1 MEMKKNKDK
10 ADARPSASFFMGV
23 IALVFLIAGYQTA
36 LFVHKTAVTEIIS
49 QTRDTVYIFLQQED
63 SIPATATTAT
73 EYTEQTKRGNA
84 RVKGYTAQTKRGNA
98 WANRGGQA
106 GPDATKA
113 RKESIREQ
121 FGERRVESFRFNP
134 NTVTVAELMRLGFSR
149 KQAESIESYREKGGK
164 FRRPSDF
171 ARSYVVADSVY
182 KRLEKYIDIPLLD
195 INRADSAAF
204 DSLPGIGPYFAS
216 KMVEYRDKLGGYSYK
231 EQLMDIWKLDR
242 EKFDALADL
251 ITLSPARPYPLWTA
265 PEDSLKLH
273 PYIRNWRTAH
283 AIVLFRENTPREQR
297 TVEEMKKAGI
307 LDPDLADKLSKCL
320 IAE

>member
-36 LFVHKTAVTEIIS
+36 LFIHKSAVTEIIS
-49 QTRDTVYIFLQQED
+49 QTRDTVYVIQQQED
-63 SIPATATTAT
+63 SIKEAYAQAK
-73 EYTEQTKRGNA
+73 EYTAPAKRGNA
-84 RVKGYTAQTKRGNA
+84 RTKQGTAHAKQGTAREGTGA
-98 WANRGGQA
+98 AR
-106 GPDATKA
+106 AT
-113 RKESIREQ
+113 KESIREQ
-121 FGERRVESFRFNP
+121 FMERRVESFRFNP
-134 NTVTVAELMRLGFSR
+134 NTATVEELMRLGFSR
-149 KQAESIESYREKGGK
+149 KQAEAIDNYREKGGK

-171 ARSYVVADSVY
+171 ARSYVVADSVF

-195 INRADSAAF
+195 INKADSAAF
-204 DSLPGIGPYFAS
+204 DSLPGIGPYFAA
-216 KMVEYRDKLGGYSYK
+216 KMVEHRSGLGGYSYK
-231 EQLMDIWKLDR
+231 EQLMDIWKFDR
-242 EKFDALADL
+242 EKFDAIADL
-251 ITLSPARPYPLWTA
+251 ITISPAKPYPLWTA

-307 LDPDLADKLSKCL
+307 LDPDLADKLSKCIL
-320 IAE
+320 AE